1 MHVLNISFII
11 KFLLCV
17 CVCVYVCVCSADQS
31 YLTLCDPAYYN
42 PSGSSVHGIFQARI
56 LEWAPFPPSEK
67 LSDWGSNLNFL
78 SLLHWQVDSVPLS
91 HLRSSLFLVLYGK
104 DM

>member
-67 LSDWGSNLNFL
+67 LPDWGVKSEFPESTALASGFRTTE
-78 SLLHWQVDSVPLS
+78 SPEKLLI
-91 HLRSSLFLVLYGK
+91 SSAVW
-104 DM
+104 